1 MAAAITLI
9 TGASGGIG
17 EALTRVAARAGR
29 RLVLTARSAPRLNA
43 VADAI
48 TAEGRARPDI
58 VALDL
63 GAAGAA
69 DRLAEVLAGRGLA
82 VAELVNNAGYGIVG
96 RLAKGDR
103 ADQVGMVDLNV
114 RALTDLTIRFLPE
127 IVAARGGVL
136 NVASVASYLPGPGM
150 AVYYA
155 SKAYVLSFSEAL
167 AQELKGEVRVTVLCP
182 GPVPTGFQERANPGR
197 GISAPSVLRMSALA
211 VAEEGWRGF
220 ERGKRVVVPGF
231 FNKLVAFIVWHSP
244 RSIILPLTSVV
255 ATKRHG
261 EAS

>member
-1 MAAAITLI
+1 MAAAVTLI

-17 EALTRVAARAGR
+17 QALAQVAARAGR
-29 RLVLTARSAPRLNA
+29 RLVLTARSAACLNA

-48 TAEGRARPDI
+48 AAEGRARPDI

-69 DRLAEVLAGRGLA
+69 DRLAEALAARGLG
-82 VAELVNNAGYGIVG
+82 VAELVNNAGYGYVG

-103 ADQVGMVDLNV
+103 AEQVGIVDLNV
-114 RALTDLTIRFLPE
+114 RALTDLTLRFLPE

-150 AVYYA
+150 AIYYA

-167 AQELKGEVRVTVLCP
+167 AQELKGDVRVTALCP
-182 GPVPTGFQERANPGR
+182 GPVPTAFQERANPGR
-197 GISAPSVLRMSALA
+197 GISSPVLLRMSADR
-211 VAEEGWRGF
+211 VAEIGWRGF

-231 FNKLVAFIVWHSP
+231 FNKLVAFFAWHSP
-244 RSIILPLTSVV
+244 RSLILPLTSEV
-255 ATKRHG
+255 ATRRHG

>member
-1 MAAAITLI
+1 MAAAVTLI

-17 EALTRVAARAGR
+17 EALAQVAAKAGR
-29 RLVLTARSAPRLNA
+29 RLVLTARSAGRLNA

-48 TAEGRARPDI
+48 AAEGHARPET

-63 GAAGAA
+63 GAAGAT
-69 DRLAEVLAGRGLA
+69 DRLAETLAARGLT
-82 VAELVNNAGYGIVG
+82 VAELVNNAGYGVVG
-96 RLAKGDR
+96 RLIKGER
-103 ADQVGMVDLNV
+103 ADQVGIVDLNV
-114 RALTDLTIRFLPE
+114 RALTDFTIRFLPE

-136 NVASVASYLPGPGM
+136 NVASVASYMPGPGM
-150 AVYYA
+150 AIYYA

-167 AQELKGEVRVTVLCP
+167 AQELKGEARVTVLCP

-197 GISAPSVLRMSALA
+197 GISAPSLLRMSALE

-220 ERGKRVVVPGF
+220 ERGKRVVIPGF
-231 FNKLVAFIVWHSP
+231 FNKLVAFFVWHSP
-244 RSIILPLTSVV
+244 RSLILPLTSMV